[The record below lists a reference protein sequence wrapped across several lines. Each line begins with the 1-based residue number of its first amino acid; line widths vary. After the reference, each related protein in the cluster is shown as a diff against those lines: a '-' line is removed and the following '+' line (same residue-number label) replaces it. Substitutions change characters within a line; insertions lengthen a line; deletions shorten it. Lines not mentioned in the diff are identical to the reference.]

1 MMRIDIVSAVPKL
14 LDSPLQH
21 SIIKRA
27 VEKKLVEIHVHNL
40 HDYTH
45 DKYKTVDDY
54 AFGGQAGM
62 ILKPEPFFEC
72 LDKLTSER
80 KYDEIIF
87 MTPDGEQFNQ
97 KTANQLSLKTN
108 IILLAGHY
116 KGVDQRVR
124 DFWVTREIS
133 VGDYVLTGGELPAL
147 IVTDAIIRLLPG
159 AIGDTES
166 ALSDS
171 FQVDLL
177 EGPLYTRPAIYRNLK
192 VPDILISG
200 NHKKIDE
207 WQFKESLEKTK
218 KRRPDLLDN

>member
-1 MMRIDIVSAVPKL
+1 MRIDIVSAVPKL

-27 VEKKLVEIHVHNL
+27 VEKKLVEIHIHNL

-54 AFGGQAGM
+54 AFGGQPGM

-97 KTANQLSLKTN
+97 KTANQLSLNAN

-124 DFWVTREIS
+124 DYWVTREIS

-147 IVTDAIIRLLPG
+147 IVTDAIVRLLPG

-171 FQVDLL
+171 FQVDML
-177 EGPLYTRPAIYRNLK
+177 EGPLYTRPAVYRDLK
-192 VPDILISG
+192 VPDILTSG

-207 WQFKESLEKTK
+207 WQFNESLEKTK